1 MDFTISTKA
10 SNILEEIKSLI
21 HNEIIP
27 SESEY
32 FNETKKQN
40 YSQRFII
47 TPRQAEL
54 LEELKDKARKK
65 NLWNLWLT
73 NSTKGQ
79 GINTVDY
86 AYLAEEMGWSYLAP
100 EVFNCSA
107 PDTGNME
114 VLERYGSEKH
124 KEKWLKPLLDGKIR
138 SAYLMTEPDVSS
150 SDATNISFRAELHG
164 NEWVLNG
171 EKYWASGAGDP
182 RCKLYILM
190 ACTEDSTKPRH
201 QRHSQFAIDPDLKG
215 INIIRPMEVF
225 GHDDAPHGH
234 MHIKFENV
242 KVPKDSLIFGRGRG
256 FEIAQGRLGPG
267 RIHHC
272 MRAIGQAEYALK
284 LLCKRAVSRTAFGQP
299 LAKLGANKDII
310 AERRIAIEQA
320 RLLCL
325 KAAWMMDNGPIKEAS
340 VWISKIKVI
349 APRVALETVDEA
361 MQIYGGTGISQD
373 TPLAKMWLGLRT
385 LRFADGPDAVHRM
398 VIARQELK
406 KSSNEK

>member
-124 KEKWLKPLLDGKIR
+124 KESK
-138 SAYLMTEPDVSS
+138 
-150 SDATNISFRAELHG
+150 
-164 NEWVLNG
+164 
-171 EKYWASGAGDP
+171 
-182 RCKLYILM
+182 KLI
-190 ACTEDSTKPRH
+190 
-201 QRHSQFAIDPDLKG
+201 
-215 INIIRPMEVF
+215 
-225 GHDDAPHGH
+225 
-234 MHIKFENV
+234 
-242 KVPKDSLIFGRGRG
+242 
-256 FEIAQGRLGPG
+256 
-267 RIHHC
+267 
-272 MRAIGQAEYALK
+272 
-284 LLCKRAVSRTAFGQP
+284 
-299 LAKLGANKDII
+299 
-310 AERRIAIEQA
+310 
-320 RLLCL
+320 
-325 KAAWMMDNGPIKEAS
+325 
-340 VWISKIKVI
+340 
-349 APRVALETVDEA
+349 
-361 MQIYGGTGISQD
+361 
-373 TPLAKMWLGLRT
+373 
-385 LRFADGPDAVHRM
+385 
-398 VIARQELK
+398 
-406 KSSNEK
+406 

>member
-124 KEKWLKPLLDGKIR
+124 KEK
-138 SAYLMTEPDVSS
+138 
-150 SDATNISFRAELHG
+150 
-164 NEWVLNG
+164 
-171 EKYWASGAGDP
+171 
-182 RCKLYILM
+182 
-190 ACTEDSTKPRH
+190 
-201 QRHSQFAIDPDLKG
+201 
-215 INIIRPMEVF
+215 
-225 GHDDAPHGH
+225 
-234 MHIKFENV
+234 
-242 KVPKDSLIFGRGRG
+242 
-256 FEIAQGRLGPG
+256 
-267 RIHHC
+267 
-272 MRAIGQAEYALK
+272 
-284 LLCKRAVSRTAFGQP
+284 
-299 LAKLGANKDII
+299 
-310 AERRIAIEQA
+310 
-320 RLLCL
+320 
-325 KAAWMMDNGPIKEAS
+325 
-340 VWISKIKVI
+340 
-349 APRVALETVDEA
+349 
-361 MQIYGGTGISQD
+361 
-373 TPLAKMWLGLRT
+373 
-385 LRFADGPDAVHRM
+385 
-398 VIARQELK
+398 
-406 KSSNEK
+406 